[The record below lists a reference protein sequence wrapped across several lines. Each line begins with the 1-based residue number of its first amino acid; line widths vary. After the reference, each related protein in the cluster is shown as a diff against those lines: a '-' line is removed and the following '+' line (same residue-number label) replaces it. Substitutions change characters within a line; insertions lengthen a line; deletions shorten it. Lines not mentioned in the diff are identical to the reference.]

1 MNIQDFEILVRGV
14 ASHNLH
20 WFFLHVMWVLPNTTH
35 VLKFT
40 QIHSRE
46 LHTHTAMERR
56 IVQEVCSRL
65 SAVLGIL
72 NVVRNEDGHGV
83 QYDHTVQ
90 MDALFHW
97 GGKTYSFIMTR
108 NPIFNRT
115 SAEYQEDPPPF
126 LRNVTEDTQYTPEP
140 LYDTIMQ
147 ALQSNM
153 FQFLSTTNDI
163 LKDLTIRQIKGLRL
177 VSHRGEDL
185 PQLLQ
190 LLISRRA
197 SLGLL
202 QLRMCNPSMQ
212 SPIANDDLTEKLVEE
227 SCKRNMYQFLL
238 HVLWN
243 LPDEEDVVKHFTFL
257 HFRDYYV
264 ARVSESERMAVL
276 EACSHLSA
284 VWAILNWKWNYSYI
298 KTTEVRDTPFEW
310 RGEKYTFVMT
320 QRKPF
325 KMAPPRWPR
334 HAKDPP
340 SYIATY
346 MESDEQTSLFDIITA
361 ARRRDLFQFLQ
372 QISNI
377 MKVLTVQQIKDL
389 TVVLDG
395 TCDMYAD
402 ERFLDLLQK
411 KSVGLGLLHFRLHEL
426 DKRLQAKT
434 RKRRRPM

>member
-1 MNIQDFEILVRGV
+1 MNIQDFESLVRGV

-20 WFFLHVMWVLPNTTH
+20 WFFLHVMWGLPNTTH

-40 QIHSRE
+40 HIHSRE

-72 NVVRNEDGHGV
+72 NVVNEDGYGV
-83 QYDHTVQ
+83 RYDDTIQ
-90 MDALFHW
+90 MDAPFQW
-97 GGKTYSFIMTR
+97 RGKTYSFIMTH

-126 LRNVTEDTQYTPEP
+126 VRNGTEDTQYRPES
-140 LYDTIMQ
+140 LYDTIME

-153 FQFLSTTNDI
+153 FQFLITTNGI

-177 VSHRGEDL
+177 VNHRNEHL

-190 LLISRRA
+190 LLISRSA

-202 QLRMCNPSMQ
+202 QLRMCNPSIQ
-212 SPIANDDLTEKLVEE
+212 SPIANDDLTEKLLEE
-227 SCKRNMYQFLL
+227 SCKRNIYQFLL

-243 LPDEEDVVKHFTFL
+243 LPDEEDVVKHFSSM

-264 ARVSESERMAVL
+264 ARVSESERMAVQ
-276 EACSHLSA
+276 EVCSHLSA
-284 VWAILNWKWNYSYI
+284 VWAILNWKWNYSYL
-298 KTTEVRDTPFEW
+298 KTSEVKDTPFEW
-310 RGEKYTFVMT
+310 GGKKYTFVMT
-320 QRKPF
+320 KKKPF

-346 MESDEQTSLFDIITA
+346 IESDEQTSLFDTITA
-361 ARRRDLFQFLQ
+361 ARRRDMFQFLQ

-377 MKVLTVQQIKDL
+377 MKVLTVQQIKAV

-395 TCDMYAD
+395 SFDMIA
-402 ERFLDLLQK
+402 ETRFLDLLQK
-411 KSVGLGLLHFRLHEL
+411 KSAGLGLLHFRLYEL
-426 DKRLQAKT
+426 GKRLQAKT
-434 RKRRRPM
+434 RKRRQR